1 MKSNLLP
8 TDHTNG
14 HSSFS
19 QKSLNYDFRY
29 VPLHRVYLCISYK
42 HNLLNKQIHI
52 AQAFISQDR
61 CLVWHLCATDQDIA
75 GEMYVHSGTVAAPLT
90 LLALHL
96 NMGGVGGAH
105 TIFEATVK
113 PSCHCPTI

>member
-1 MKSNLLP
+1 MKSILLP
-8 TDHTNG
+8 NDHTNG

-75 GEMYVHSGTVAAPLT
+75 VEIYVHSGTVAAPLT
-90 LLALHL
+90 LLALRL
-96 NMGGVGGAH
+96 NMGGGRPH
-105 TIFEATVK
+105 
-113 PSCHCPTI
+113 HL